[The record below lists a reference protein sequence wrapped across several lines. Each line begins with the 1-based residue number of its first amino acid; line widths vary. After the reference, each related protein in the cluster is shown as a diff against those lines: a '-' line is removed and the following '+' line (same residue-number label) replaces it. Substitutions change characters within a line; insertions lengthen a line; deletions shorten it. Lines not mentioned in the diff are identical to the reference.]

1 MKFRMYAQIGG
12 MIFVEA
18 GHLGECACIKTIRP
32 LKTWQRTKKIRD
44 MQQLQAGA
52 VVQFNGRGKALQK
65 GLEVEKNICCGTIA
79 LRR

>member
-32 LKTWQRTKKIRD
+32 LKTWQWTKKIRD

-52 VVQFNGRGKALQK
+52 VVQFNGR
-65 GLEVEKNICCGTIA
+65 EKPCKSGWRLKKIFVVVQ
-79 LRR
+79 